1 MFLKELFKAVADE
14 TRLRL
19 LNLLIHYELNV
30 NEIVSIFEMGQSRI
44 SRHLKILTDCG
55 LLQSRRDGLWI
66 FYKVAYETTKDHFIS
81 DIKKLVNSDLELTLD
96 LEKNEEKIKEIFKKR
111 EVFFDEMAPKL
122 DIVKSEIFGD
132 LNLESIIVQKIK
144 ANKVFADL
152 GCGNGELLIEVSEK
166 MDWLIGV
173 DRSRVMLE
181 ESKRKFKEK
190 KVIAELRI
198 GELEKLPIDENEID
212 FGIINMVLH
221 HMEKPEIALSEAS
234 RVIKSGGE
242 LLIVELDKHSNEK
255 MRSKFGHRWLGFL
268 ESEIAEWL
276 NRYEFKLDEIETYDL
291 NLGLKMKF
299 YHTSKV

>member
-55 LLQSRRDGLWI
+55 LLQSRRDG
-66 FYKVAYETTKDHFIS
+66 
-81 DIKKLVNSDLELTLD
+81 KLVDSDLELTLD